1 MSVFVAI
8 LVVFIQIATGSI
20 AILLIPSERRRS
32 KFEIVGLGLALGTFA
47 SMLSSVLFTA
57 SAIDGVA
64 WLLPS
69 IAVLIVALWK
79 LRTIRQH
86 MSQLTVPSDEV
97 IAVIVGLAVGGAL
110 IAVNWIRVPLSSI
123 RAGGSVDMY
132 FFEALSRGISQF
144 GPNESIL
151 MSEGS
156 LRYHWFTYGWAGELT
171 QIAGLDPFVSL
182 TRILPIVALVGVVF
196 LAASWAGSMRFGE
209 SNSPRWVPSLAVL
222 LIVMGGY
229 TGALYGVVLNF
240 DSPSQA
246 FTTVWLL
253 ALVVIFI
260 SALRANQS
268 IVFGCYLVLAFLL
281 SAATTGGKASH
292 VFVALGGFGL
302 ITIVGIVFRQPWWRR
317 AVALFA
323 ATLMGAVLTFLLV
336 LSGVG
341 LEENLGAAVLVRAS
355 TWQSLDPVSGRWG
368 PLLGTIALSLAVLA
382 RLAGS
387 AWFARNRAQRVS
399 PEFLFAV
406 GAFGSGVLALF
417 ALRGGINDLWFL
429 LAASAPIAVI
439 SAYGVGQAQNY
450 LRSRLNGSLLKVIFI
465 SIVAS
470 GVSLVLSL
478 NWTFSE
484 SPLDFFA
491 WPGILFWLSIVLVWV
506 VIFILAFIFG
516 RTAQLAFGIAICSL
530 VLTSLFTRPAVL
542 WTESRTL
549 TTEIGVVT
557 PNAID
562 QAVQPNA
569 QEVASALSDQFEAA
583 AWLAKESLPA
593 NIVATNAPW
602 SAFIPAL
609 SGHKMYLA
617 GEAYQSGL
625 GAVSDRAEITR
636 RSALSRG
643 LTSSLNESQIQ
654 ELCSDGVA
662 FIWLEGTRAP
672 TLIDQLPTQ
681 EFGQVSLIDLREYCS
696 NN

>member
-1 MSVFVAI
+1 MSVIVAV

-20 AILLIPSERRRS
+20 AVLLIPSSRKRS
-32 KFEIVGLGLALGTFA
+32 KFEIVGIGLAIGTFT
-47 SMLSSVLFTA
+47 SMLSSVLFTN
-57 SAIDGVA
+57 SVIDGFA

-69 IAVLIVALWK
+69 FAVLIVALWK
-79 LRTIRQH
+79 FRTVRQR
-86 MSQLTVPSDEV
+86 MSELAVPSSEV
-97 IAVIVGLAVGGAL
+97 FAVVVGLAVGGAL
-110 IAVNWIRVPLSSI
+110 IAVNWVRVPLSTI

-151 MSEGS
+151 MSGGS

-171 QIAGLDPFVSL
+171 QIAGLDPFVAL

-196 LAASWAGSMRFGE
+196 LATSWAGSMGFGE
-209 SNSPRWVPSLAVL
+209 VKSPRWVPSLAVL
-222 LIVMGGY
+222 LIVLGGY
-229 TGALYGVVLNF
+229 TGGLYGVVLNF

-253 ALVVIFI
+253 ALVVIFT
-260 SALRANQS
+260 SALRSHQTTA
-268 IVFGCYLVLAFLL
+268 FGCYLVLAFLL

-302 ITIVGIVFRQPWWRR
+302 ITIVGIVLRQSWWRR

-341 LEENLGAAVLVRAS
+341 LEENLGDAVLVRAS
-355 TWQSLDPVSGRWG
+355 TWQGLDPVSGRWG
-368 PLLGTIALSLAVLA
+368 PLLGTIALCLAVLA

-406 GAFGSGVLALF
+406 GAFCSGVLALF

-450 LRSRLNGSLLKVIFI
+450 LRSRVNHSMLKVVVI
-465 SIVAS
+465 SIIAS
-470 GVSLVLSL
+470 SVSLFLSL

-516 RTAQLAFGIAICSL
+516 RTAQLAFGIAIFSL

-542 WTESRTL
+542 WTESRIL

-557 PNAID
+557 PDANDLVSQSDAE
-562 QAVQPNA
+562 AL
-569 QEVASALSDQFEAA
+569 ASALSDQFEAA

-602 SAFIPAL
+602 SAFIPAM
-609 SGHKMYLA
+609 SGHEMYLA
-617 GEAYQSGL
+617 GEGYQSGL

-643 LTSSLNESQIQ
+643 LTSSLNESQVE

-672 TLIDQLPTQ
+672 ARIDQLPTQ
-681 EFGQVSLIDLREYCS
+681 EFGQVSLIDLRESCS